1 MIRTRLSYGGG
12 DLIINPQ
19 AISYI
24 IRDRNNEITIAFNNG
39 HTYNV
44 TASMSEL
51 MEVLEN
57 EASETKCSCERN
69 FEAI

>member
-1 MIRTRLSYGGG
+1 MIKTRLSYGGG
-12 DLIINPQ
+12 ELIINPQ

-24 IRDRNNEITIAFNNG
+24 IRDRDNTITVAFNNG

-51 MEVLEN
+51 MEVLEHETN
-57 EASETKCSCERN
+57 KTKCSCKRDTET
-69 FEAI
+69 I